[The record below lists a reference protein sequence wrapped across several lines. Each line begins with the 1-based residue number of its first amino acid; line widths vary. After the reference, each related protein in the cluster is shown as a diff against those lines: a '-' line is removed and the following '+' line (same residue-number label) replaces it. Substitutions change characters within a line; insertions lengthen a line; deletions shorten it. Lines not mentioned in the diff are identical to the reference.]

1 MKKKEAQTVNDLIPD
16 DKNYNKGN
24 EKGGALIKKSIS
36 KLGAGRSILIDKN
49 NRIIAGNKT
58 VENAIASGLIDLQIV
73 ETTGDKIIA
82 VKRTDID
89 LDSKKGREL
98 ALADNATAK
107 ANIEWDA
114 GALNEDWSKEELD
127 DWGVVTGFQA
137 NEDEYGESFEL
148 ASGDKAPFQQMTF
161 TLADEQAAHIK
172 NAISD
177 IKETEEYKYCE
188 TFGNENS
195 NGNALYLIISQWAG
209 QRR

>member
-114 GALNEDWSKEELD
+114 EALNEDWSKEELD
-127 DWGVVTGFQA
+127 DWGVITGF
-137 NEDEYGESFEL
+137 
-148 ASGDKAPFQQMTF
+148 
-161 TLADEQAAHIK
+161 
-172 NAISD
+172 
-177 IKETEEYKYCE
+177 ETEPSYEDLIGEDKNKPPCMKITFPSVDDLQDCE
-188 TFGNENS
+188 TEIQEVINRKCPKAFYS
-195 NGNALYLIISQWAG
+195 VSAG
-209 QRR
+209 EL